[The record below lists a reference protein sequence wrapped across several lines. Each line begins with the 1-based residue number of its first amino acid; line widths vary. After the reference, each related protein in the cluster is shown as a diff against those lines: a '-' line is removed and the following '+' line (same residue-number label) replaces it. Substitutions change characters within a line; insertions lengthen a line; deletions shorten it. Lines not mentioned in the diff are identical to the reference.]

1 MAHLRRD
8 IRHSGGDC
16 DRRVNRQASARDIAS
31 AVARRSYGKLLAYLA
46 ADMHDVSA
54 AEDALAEAFAAAL
67 ADWPVHGCPD
77 NPESW
82 LMTVARRKG
91 IDGVRRRRSGEAA
104 AVQLET
110 IAQMHA
116 ECVDAD
122 DAEVFPDRRLALLF
136 ACAHPSIDVG
146 IRAPLMLQTVLGLD
160 AKVIASAFLVSP
172 EAMCKRL
179 GRAKQKIRE
188 ARIPFTIPERDAWR
202 ERLDGVLA
210 AVYAAYAEGWSD
222 PDDADL
228 LHRDLVEEAIF
239 LARLLVELLPQ
250 EPETLG
256 LLAGMLYAE
265 ARRRARRNAQGEY
278 VPFDEQDMRLWDAS
292 MIEEAE
298 ALLRRAGAFGRIG
311 RYQLEAALQS
321 AHVERR
327 RSYRSDWTPEVQLY
341 DALYALTRSPVVALN
356 RALAIAEVQGVEAA
370 IAVIRELAADKR
382 LAEYQPYWAARAA
395 LFARVGNDQEAMHA
409 YEMAIG
415 LARDPAVR
423 RFLQRRQEEIAARN
437 SRRLG

>member
-1 MAHLRRD
+1 MAHA
-8 IRHSGGDC
+8 GGDFGC
-16 DRRVNRQASARDIAS
+16 SFGHCYRSVNDASPAQAVAS

-46 ADMHDVSA
+46 ADMRDVSA
-54 AEDALAEAFAAAL
+54 AEDALADAFAAAL
-67 ADWPVHGCPD
+67 ADWPVHGCPE

-104 AVQLET
+104 AVQLQTMAEM
-110 IAQMHA
+110 QA
-116 ECVDAD
+116 ECVDTGD
-122 DAEVFPDRRLALLF
+122 EESFPDRRLALLF
-136 ACAHPSIDVG
+136 ACAHPAIDVN

-188 ARIPFTIPERDAWR
+188 ARIPFAIPERDAWR

-210 AVYAAYAEGWSD
+210 SVYAAYAEGWSD

-228 LHRDLVEEAIF
+228 LRRDLVEEAIF
-239 LARLLVELLPQ
+239 LARLLTELLPQ
-250 EPETLG
+250 EPETFG
-256 LLAGMLYAE
+256 LLAGMLYTE

-278 VPFDEQDMRLWDAS
+278 VPFAEQDMGLWDAA
-292 MIEEAE
+292 MIDEAE
-298 ALLRRAGAFGRIG
+298 ALLQRAGSFGRIG

-321 AHVERR
+321 AHIERR
-327 RSYRSDWTPEVQLY
+327 RSGRSDWTAEVQLY
-341 DALYALTRSPVVALN
+341 DALYALTGSPVIALN
-356 RALAIAEVQGVEAA
+356 RALAMAEVQGVEAG
-370 IAVIRELAADKR
+370 IAVIRELSKDKR

-395 LFARVGNDQEAMHA
+395 LFARMGDEREALHA
-409 YEMAIG
+409 YDMAIG

-423 RFLQRRQEEIAARN
+423 RFLQRRQDEMAAR
-437 SRRLG
+437 